1 MPMDSCFSAPS
12 EDEMGSVR
20 TLVGVKQVKQGM
32 PETDWDESMPLPGDI
47 IEGVAEEDGE
57 DRFVPAKVRSELRS
71 QLAKL
76 NRQVEVVWVKVRRGG
91 GTLKLRVRVVPDG
104 CAKLQR
110 RFTIRALS
118 DDRHVA
124 VLGDLTLEQCVE
136 LQEMSRKVVNVD
148 RGGFPKKGVKY
159 DWKKKVGTYLPDP
172 QCSVIS
178 SILFMPFPSEYG
190 IEPTTRRSMAWLS
203 AAVSSGVPLIF
214 VNIQTDQIVTSERTA
229 SSIVGGGQISRH
241 DTGWYRQRNSNATI
255 QITQGIRLWFLPGV
269 AEISVMLTPEPG
281 ETRFGMDIKR
291 TEEGFICIYSVS
303 KGLAAD
309 RAGLKELREQAAA
322 AGRLVVIARLEGKS
336 LMPSTVSSA
345 GLIHCCDHNDVKE
358 TLASAI
364 ERMDGIHLHIMACS
378 GQNSARPTQVTGLAT
393 LKFPAEESCPIMAT
407 SFVQTTTVG
416 EMMAHTAT

>member
-214 VNIQTDQIVTSERTA
+214 VNIQTDQIVTS
-229 SSIVGGGQISRH
+229 
-241 DTGWYRQRNSNATI
+241 
-255 QITQGIRLWFLPGV
+255 
-269 AEISVMLTPEPG
+269 
-281 ETRFGMDIKR
+281 
-291 TEEGFICIYSVS
+291 GFICIYSVS